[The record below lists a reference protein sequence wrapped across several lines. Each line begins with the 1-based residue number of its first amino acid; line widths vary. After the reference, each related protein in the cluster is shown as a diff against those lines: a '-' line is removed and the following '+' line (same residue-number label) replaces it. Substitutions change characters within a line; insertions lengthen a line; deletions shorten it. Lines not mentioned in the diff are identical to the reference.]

1 MSAADVAVRAGVRA
15 ALASEAVLTGAL
27 NGVFD
32 GPQVRASAPYAE
44 VGEALSSDW
53 GTKDA
58 RGREVRLAV
67 LIRDLAERPVRLGEL
82 VDAAE
87 RAVEG
92 IARDLDGWRVAS
104 VVFLRA
110 RIAGEGP
117 GRWLAVAEWRV
128 RVLESQSPGPE

>member
-1 MSAADVAVRAGVRA
+1 MSGAAAAVRAGVLA
-15 ALASEAVLTGAL
+15 ALRADAVLQAEL

-44 VGEALSSDW
+44 VGEALTSDW

-58 RGREVRLAV
+58 RGREVRVAV
-67 LIRDLAERPVRLGEL
+67 LVRDLAERPERLGRL

-87 RAVEG
+87 RAVEDL
-92 IARDLDGWRVAS
+92 ARDLPGWRVAS
-104 VVFLRA
+104 AVFLRA
-110 RIAGEGP
+110 RVAGEGP

-128 RVLESQSPGPE
+128 RVLEG